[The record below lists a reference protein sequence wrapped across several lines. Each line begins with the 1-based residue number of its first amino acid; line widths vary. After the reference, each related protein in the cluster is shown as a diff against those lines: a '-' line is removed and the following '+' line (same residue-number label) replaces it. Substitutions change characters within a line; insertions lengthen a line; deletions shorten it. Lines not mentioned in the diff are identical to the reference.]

1 MYPVLFEFKGVTF
14 TSFGL
19 MLGLAFLAAGWMGS
33 AEFNRK
39 GYPRDVSWTMVM
51 GALIGGIVGAKLYYA
66 LLNWPVLVRD
76 PLGTVFSRSGLV
88 WYGGLLGGAL
98 GVIYMLRREGLRF
111 GDVADVAAL
120 SVPAAYAVGRIGCFL
135 VGDDYGRPTDSWIG
149 VAFPNGAPPSTA
161 GNLRYF
167 NVDLPEGVPDSE
179 VLRVHPTQLY
189 EVGLT
194 LVILLVLWRTR
205 RHPHRAGWLFML
217 YMLLA
222 GFERAF
228 VEVFRAKDDRFFGP
242 ITVAQVISAGLIVGG
257 AVGVWALR
265 RARAATPSSVAPA

>member
-19 MLGLAFLAAGWMGS
+19 MLGLAFLVAGWVGS
-33 AEFNRK
+33 VEFERK
-39 GYPRDVSWTMVM
+39 GYRRDVSWTMVM

-66 LLNWPVLVRD
+66 FLNWPVMVRD
-76 PLGTVFSRSGLV
+76 PLGTLFSRSGLV

-98 GVIYMLRREGLRF
+98 GVIYMLRREGLRL

-135 VGDDYGRPTDSWIG
+135 VGDDYGRPTDSWVG

-161 GNLRYF
+161 ANLRYF
-167 NVDLPEGVPDSE
+167 NVDLPESVPDWE

-189 EVGLT
+189 EVGISLM
-194 LVILLVLWRTR
+194 ILLLLWRMR
-205 RHPHRAGWLFML
+205 RHPQRAGWLFMF

-228 VEVFRAKDDRFFGP
+228 VEIFRAKDDRFFGP
-242 ITVAQVISAGLIVGG
+242 VTVAQVISAGLIVGG
-257 AVGVWALR
+257 AFGVWALR
-265 RARAATPSSVAPA
+265 RTRAETPSSVAPA